1 MSSDITALDAYVT
14 VGKII
19 QAVDPNMLLDLDGVR
34 HKDRD
39 SLEEWLQ
46 FNMLF
51 DNKYAESIRQQHS
64 TFSFQLMCFSLASES
79 RTDKS
84 FVRHMEL
91 ANIYRPYLEQ
101 RDYMINNA
109 CLRLKEVKIAYLD
122 LRTSTFTAKG
132 ISTGGVPPLQ
142 VVCAVLQVD
151 ATLIQ
156 YKG

>member
-1 MSSDITALDAYVT
+1 MNSDVTALDAYVT

-19 QAVDPNMLLDLDGVR
+19 QAVLPDMVMDKDAAR
-34 HKDRD
+34 HKDKD
-39 SLEEWLQ
+39 KIEEWIQ
-46 FNMLF
+46 FKLLYDAKNPE
-51 DNKYAESIRQQHS
+51 AITQQYS
-64 TFSFQLMCFSLASES
+64 KFSFELICFSQTSEF
-79 RTDKS
+79 RVDKS
-84 FVRHMEL
+84 FIRHMEL
-91 ANIYRPYLEQ
+91 GNIYRPFLEQ
-101 RDYMINNA
+101 RNYMINNA

-156 YKG
+156 NKG

>member
-1 MSSDITALDAYVT
+1 MNSDITALDAYVT

-19 QAVDPNMLLDLDGVR
+19 QAVDPTMLMDLDATR

-39 SLEEWLQ
+39 KTEEWIQ
-46 FNMLF
+46 FKLLF
-51 DNKYAESIRQQHS
+51 DYKHPESIRQQYS
-64 TFSFQLMCFSLASES
+64 SFSFELVCFSQTSEN
-79 RTDKS
+79 RNDKS

-91 ANIYRPYLEQ
+91 ANIYRPFLEQ